1 MHGIKP
7 GDEQRRNQ
15 KVLPKV
21 PERSKTMK
29 KPTYA
34 GKITNKGSQTVE
46 AIFKPENGKKG
57 IVKKGDDLR
66 VKGGKR

>member
-1 MHGIKP
+1 
-7 GDEQRRNQ
+7 
-15 KVLPKV
+15 
-21 PERSKTMK
+21 MK

-57 IVKKGDDLR
+57 DDLR

>member
-1 MHGIKP
+1 
-7 GDEQRRNQ
+7 
-15 KVLPKV
+15 
-21 PERSKTMK
+21 MK

-46 AIFKPENGKKG
+46 AIFKPENSKKG